1 MRRVRAGG
9 VGVTAALAGG
19 LVVGIVARIL
29 MRAVAVSAGHDGDFT
44 LAGSFFIVFIY
55 AVAMIPG
62 GVVAAFTRRW
72 WRWLVA
78 AAGSIFL
85 LFPAVGVASEE
96 IGSTDGLSLLRWVL
110 LVITS
115 LAVFATIAIAPIV
128 TVAFVDR
135 RTSPASVRRPELA
148 DA

>member
-1 MRRVRAGG
+1 
-9 VGVTAALAGG
+9 VTAALAGG

-29 MRAVAVSAGHDGDFT
+29 MRAVTVSAGHDGDFT

-85 LFPAVGVASEE
+85 LFPAVEW
-96 IGSTDGLSLLRWVL
+96 R
-110 LVITS
+110 
-115 LAVFATIAIAPIV
+115 
-128 TVAFVDR
+128 
-135 RTSPASVRRPELA
+135 VRRSARPTA
-148 DA
+148 CRY